1 MFRSPYKYFLLT
13 FLLIIIDQIIKVA
26 IHNTLQYEGNEI
38 AIFGDFFKLHY
49 VLNKGM
55 AFGMTLDFVPQP
67 YGKIVLS
74 LFRISAMFGIGYYLV
89 KLAQKKSPE
98 GLLWSIAAILG
109 GAIGNVVDSTFYG
122 IIFQNAPAGSPTP
135 WFHGQVIDM
144 FFFDIYQGWLPD
156 WVPIWGGTWYST
168 PIFNFADAAIFCGV
182 VTILIFQN
190 SFFEEPK
197 KISVEPSIA
206 EETLPAIEEEIEDS
220 SNTPNEEIVDTIEQV
235 KSEEETQN
243 KPLE

>member
-1 MFRSPYKYFLLT
+1 MFRSPYKYFWLT

-26 IHNTLQYEGNEI
+26 VHKYLQYEGNEVPI
-38 AIFGDFFKLHY
+38 IGDLFKLHY

-55 AFGMTLDFVPQP
+55 AFGMTLDFIPKP

-74 LFRISAMFGIGYYLV
+74 LFRIVAMFGIGAYLV
-89 KLAQKKSPE
+89 SLARKKAHV

-122 IIFQNAPAGSPTP
+122 IIFHNAPLDSPTP

-156 WVPIWGGTWYST
+156 WLPIWGGTWYST
-168 PIFNFADAAIFCGV
+168 PIFNFADASIFCGV

-190 SFFEEPK
+190 KFFEEPK
-197 KISVEPSIA
+197 VK
-206 EETLPAIEEEIEDS
+206 
-220 SNTPNEEIVDTIEQV
+220 NEIVESENDVNKNDNEVSIIENTENIDNNFLE
-235 KSEEETQN
+235 KTTEESES
-243 KPLE
+243 KPQE